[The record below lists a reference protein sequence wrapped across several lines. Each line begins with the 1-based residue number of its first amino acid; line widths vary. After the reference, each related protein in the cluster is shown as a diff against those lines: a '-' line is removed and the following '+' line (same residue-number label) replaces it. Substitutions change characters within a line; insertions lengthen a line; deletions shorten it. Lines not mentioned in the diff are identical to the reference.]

1 MIKFDSADK
10 KEKLLLI
17 NEKVRK
23 KKTRKKTIKF
33 TKTVKERRSA

>member
-17 NEKVRK
+17 NARVRK
-23 KKTRKKTIKF
+23 KEDKEKTIKF
-33 TKTVKERRSA
+33 IKTVKERRSA